1 MHSAKSRDLIQKD
14 ITLLSKWLK
23 VALMCV
29 TSLQLLGKNDV
40 QV

>member
-23 VALMCV
+23 VASMCV